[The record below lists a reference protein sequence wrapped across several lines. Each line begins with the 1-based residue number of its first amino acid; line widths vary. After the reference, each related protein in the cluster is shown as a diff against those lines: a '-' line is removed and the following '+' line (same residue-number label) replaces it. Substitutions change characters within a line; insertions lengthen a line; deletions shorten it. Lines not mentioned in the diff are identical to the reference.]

1 MRPLTIKFTLL
12 FCLCGAGVVDAQDR
26 EWKVRMKNLPPEV
39 QKTVTEQSQGAKI
52 KGLSREIEQGKTF
65 YEVEL
70 LVNGHT
76 KDVLMDP
83 SGAVVAIEEQVEL
96 AALPPAVKSAIEK
109 QAGKRRILLVESV
122 IKDGAVTYYEAHIKN
137 RLRISEFKVRPD
149 GQPAGK

>member
-1 MRPLTIKFTLL
+1 
-12 FCLCGAGVVDAQDR
+12 
-26 EWKVRMKNLPPEV
+26 MKNLPPEV
-39 QKTVTEQSQGAKI
+39 QKTVVEQSQGAKI
-52 KGLSREIEQGKTF
+52 RGFSKEIEQGKTF

-70 LVNGHT
+70 FVNGHT

-109 QAGKRRILLVESV
+109 HAGKRRILLVESV
-122 IKDGAVTYYEAHIKN
+122 IKDGAVAYYEAHIKN
-137 RLRISEFKVRPD
+137 RLRISEFKVGPD